1 MEFETTMRRYRLP
14 PLDPLVAF
22 EAAARH
28 LSFTRAADELA
39 LTQSAVS
46 RQIQAL
52 ESSLG
57 VALFQRLHRALA
69 LTDAGLEL
77 SAATTSALQQLHNVA
92 ERVGARPGRRTV
104 VVTTTPGFAGLWLIP
119 RLGAFTAQQPGVDV
133 RISATY
139 VLADLERDGV
149 DIAVRYCAE
158 VAAGA
163 DSVKL
168 FGESVMPLCSPK
180 LLADASRPLKR
191 PTDLR
196 HHVLLHGSTGGRAHT
211 ADWMLWLRAMQLE
224 DLQPAGTLHF
234 ELYDQMIQAAVDG
247 HGVVLGRMPLVAR
260 QIQAGRLVAP
270 FSRRVASPL
279 GYHLLRSATAPR
291 RSEVQ
296 QFADWLL
303 AEARADAKEAGATAR
318 GRGSAAR
325 AGRAPA

>member
-1 MEFETTMRRYRLP
+1 MESETTMRRYRLP

-28 LSFTRAADELA
+28 LSFTHAADELA

-180 LLADASRPLKR
+180 LLADASR
-191 PTDLR
+191 
-196 HHVLLHGSTGGRAHT
+196 GGGRAPPPGPPPV
-211 ADWMLWLRAMQLE
+211 ADGPP
-224 DLQPAGTLHF
+224 PAGAPPPPPRGGGGGGAPRG
-234 ELYDQMIQAAVDG
+234 EEPAAARPAPG
-247 HGVVLGRMPLVAR
+247 GPPPPGRAAPAPGGGRAGGPAAPAPRTCAITCCCTARPAVAR
-260 QIQAGRLVAP
+260 IPPTGCCGCARCS
-270 FSRRVASPL
+270 SRICSP
-279 GYHLLRSATAPR
+279 P
-291 RSEVQ
+291 
-296 QFADWLL
+296 
-303 AEARADAKEAGATAR
+303 ARCTSSSTTR
-318 GRGSAAR
+318 
-325 AGRAPA
+325 

>member
-1 MEFETTMRRYRLP
+1 MESETTMRRYRLP

-28 LSFTRAADELA
+28 LSFTHAADELA

-180 LLADASRPLKR
+180 LLADASRGRGR
-191 PTDLR
+191 PPAPPPHQR
-196 HHVLLHGSTGGRAHT
+196 RARTPPRRAPTRRARPPAPRTCAITCCCT
-211 ADWMLWLRAMQLE
+211 AR
-224 DLQPAGTLHF
+224 PA
-234 ELYDQMIQAAVDG
+234 
-247 HGVVLGRMPLVAR
+247 VAR
-260 QIQAGRLVAP
+260 IPPTGCCGCARCS
-270 FSRRVASPL
+270 SRICSP
-279 GYHLLRSATAPR
+279 P
-291 RSEVQ
+291 
-296 QFADWLL
+296 
-303 AEARADAKEAGATAR
+303 ARCTSSSTTR
-318 GRGSAAR
+318 
-325 AGRAPA
+325 